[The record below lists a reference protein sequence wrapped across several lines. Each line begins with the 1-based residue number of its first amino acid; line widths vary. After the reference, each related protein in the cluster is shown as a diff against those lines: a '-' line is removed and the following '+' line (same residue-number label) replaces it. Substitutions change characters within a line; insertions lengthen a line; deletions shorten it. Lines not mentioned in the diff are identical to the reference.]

1 MARLFKLVH
10 FDLRDP
16 FSFPYSPDAV
26 PSDHSCE
33 PCLVISTRLAHCRK
47 SIHSRKLAAKLMQVL
62 PSQRFLPRL
71 LTISGMLWVLSSSS
85 CVRIPSAVRKPTIIF
100 GTPSKND
107 CIQIFKSFRSNLT
120 WSRSLSTLAEVF
132 NSTQLTG
139 RFLSS
144 GLMSQTYFSI
154 SMRTL
159 LRAMHLTC
167 VNLTADYHL
176 DLAIAGADNGAVLR
190 VIADD
195 LVFARFDVLPRCG
208 IPRQGQ
214 QRECFEFVAP
224 IAHDVL

>member
-26 PSDHSCE
+26 PGNHSFE
-33 PCLVISTRLAHCRK
+33 PCQVISTRPQQCRK

-71 LTISGMLWVLSSSS
+71 LTISGILWVLSSSS
-85 CVRIPSAVRKPTIIF
+85 RIRIPSAVRKPTIIL

-107 CIQIFKSFRSNLT
+107 CIQNFKSFRSNLI
-120 WSRSLSTLAEVF
+120 WSRSLLISAEVF
-132 NSTQLTG
+132 NSTQLIG

-159 LRAMHLTC
+159 PRAMHLTC

-176 DLAIAGADNGAVLR
+176 DLAVAGANNGAVLR

-195 LVFARFDVLPRCG
+195 LIFARFDVLPWCG
-208 IPRQGQ
+208 IPWQGQ
-214 QRECFEFVAP
+214 
-224 IAHDVL
+224 